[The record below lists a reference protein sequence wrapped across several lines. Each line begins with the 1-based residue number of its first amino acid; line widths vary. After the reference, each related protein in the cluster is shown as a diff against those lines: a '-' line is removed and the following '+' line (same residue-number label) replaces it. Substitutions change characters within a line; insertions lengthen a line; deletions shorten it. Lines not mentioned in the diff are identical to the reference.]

1 MRRKFLSLALAL
13 VMTSSLL
20 VGCGNSTETE
30 TTAETTTETTTETTV
45 ESTVETTTEA
55 ETEAA
60 AGDFT
65 GEDPQL
71 PKTMKI
77 LTIWAEDND
86 NGILLNKICQDYKD
100 NVNPNFEWEYEMVS
114 SDNMKQKIAT
124 LAASNDLPDL
134 FAYEAG
140 SPLITLIESGKVV
153 NVSEAL
159 ETIGVMDKLNSGAV
173 ELLKGF
179 SGTEDIYDLPLG
191 MNVEGFWYNKAL
203 FAQAGV
209 EVPTTWEE
217 FEAVLEKL
225 DAAGIQPLTTG
236 GADKWLATRL
246 VNAYAVRTAG
256 NDIMIK
262 AANGEVAYTDE
273 KLVAAADKVAEWSSK
288 GYFGEGVT
296 TVDANTAGSMLMN
309 GNAAMFYN
317 GSWFTQSLT
326 DPAQNPGGADSV
338 GFFNI
343 PVADESI
350 SSSTSYSMNCGN
362 ILALDAGKYDE
373 ATAWFLKY
381 FVENMGNLAMTE
393 LNSVKGYTYDVTS
406 DSIDPYTQ
414 LVLDEIAKATE
425 GFAWWEA
432 KMPSELST
440 VAQQNVQTLLNG
452 DMNGQEYM
460 QSIQDVYD
468 ANK

>member
-1 MRRKFLSLALAL
+1 MKRKFLSLALASI
-13 VMTSSLL
+13 MTTSLL
-20 VGCGNSTETE
+20 ASCGGSSDTSTTTEGTETE
-30 TTAETTTETTTETTV
+30 TTETTTE
-45 ESTVETTTEA
+45 ETATTESA
-55 ETEAA
+55 TT
-60 AGDFT
+60 DFT

-71 PKTMKI
+71 AKKMKI

-140 SPLITLIESGKVV
+140 SPLITLIDSGKVV

-159 ETIGVMDKLNSGAV
+159 ETIGVMDQLNPGAV

-203 FAQAGV
+203 FEQAGV
-209 EVPTTWEE
+209 EVPATWDD
-217 FEAVLEKL
+217 FETALEKL

-256 NDIMIK
+256 NDIMTK
-262 AANGEVAYTDE
+262 TAAGEVPYTDE
-273 KLVAAADKVAEWSSK
+273 KLVAAADKVAEWSEK

-309 GNAAMFYN
+309 GNAAIFYN
-317 GSWFTQSLT
+317 GSWFTQNLT
-326 DPAQNPGGADSV
+326 DPAQNPGGEDSI

-343 PVADESI
+343 PIADESI

-362 ILALDAGKYDE
+362 ILALDTAKYDE

-393 LNSVKGYTYDVTS
+393 LNSVKGYNYDVTS

-414 LVLDEIAKATE
+414 LVLDEIDKATE

-432 KMPSELST
+432 KMSSELST

-452 DMNGQEYM
+452 DMTGAEYM

-468 ANK
+468 ANN